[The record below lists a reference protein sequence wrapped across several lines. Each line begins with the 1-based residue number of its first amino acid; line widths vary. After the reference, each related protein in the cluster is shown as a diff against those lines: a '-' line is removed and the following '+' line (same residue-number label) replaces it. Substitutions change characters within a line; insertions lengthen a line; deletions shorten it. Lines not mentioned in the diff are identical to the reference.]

1 MGDLI
6 RRREAVLL
14 IISCVVAEPNSR
26 PPPRFELLNVPRMEE
41 HHRTP
46 VATQEPVL
54 YPDPRYTIARGK
66 QRSSAERTHFSA
78 TPCVLRLISTS
89 SHACGDKTQPDV
101 SPVGNSTTSVPASP
115 SFLRQSSC
123 CPLALLLTG
132 APTLID
138 TL

>member
-46 VATQEPVL
+46 VATQEPVPYYIQTQDIL
-54 YPDPRYTIARGK
+54 SLVANSEVQ
-66 QRSSAERTHFSA
+66 QRERTFRRRRA
-78 TPCVLRLISTS
+78 FY
-89 SHACGDKTQPDV
+89 A
-101 SPVGNSTTSVPASP
+101 
-115 SFLRQSSC
+115 
-123 CPLALLLTG
+123 
-132 APTLID
+132 
-138 TL
+138 